1 MVVDLIASRREGLSD
16 LFKTIEW
23 FTLFFFCVTLSQLI
37 IMIRYDLLIYS
48 ICVLNSTQKV
58 SLVIKSTLNVAHLYN
73 KFNST
78 LRVSES
84 HSLSLVCGS
93 FASFV
98 RFARGVAIDVIVS
111 AAVVSREL
119 VLSACTAEKTFVLM
133 K

>member
-1 MVVDLIASRREGLSD
+1 MSD
-16 LFKTIEW
+16 
-23 FTLFFFCVTLSQLI
+23 
-37 IMIRYDLLIYS
+37 
-48 ICVLNSTQKV
+48 
-58 SLVIKSTLNVAHLYN
+58 
-73 KFNST
+73 
-78 LRVSES
+78 S

-119 VLSACTAEKTFVLM
+119 VLSACTAEKMFVLM